1 MNQKEYQELMQL
13 LNNVKDR
20 LVYIAKLFP
29 NRPPATA
36 QVDFE
41 LAQKKAIKDIDEA
54 WDKFKQRAKALNA
67 WTDETRQGQFK
78 V

>member
-1 MNQKEYQELMQL
+1 MNLKEYMELMQL

-20 LVYIAKLFP
+20 VTYLPKLFP
-29 NRPPATA
+29 NRPPLTP

-41 LAQKKAIKDIDEA
+41 LAQKKAMQDIDEA
-54 WDKFKQRAKALNA
+54 WDKFKQRAKDLNA

>member
-1 MNQKEYQELMQL
+1 MNLKEYMELMQL

-29 NRPPATA
+29 NRPPSTA
-36 QVDFE
+36 QVEFE
-41 LAQKKAIKDIDEA
+41 LAQKRAIKDIDEA
-54 WDKFKQRAKALNA
+54 WNTFKQRAKEMNA